1 VERELTREFVPWQL
15 SQNQYFFKPKQK
27 ITLPLDANLKRFVN
41 HIKPLSTSG
50 ANARALQDEQYK
62 KAPISLSHFV

>member
-1 VERELTREFVPWQL
+1 VERELAREFMSSQC
-15 SQNQYFFKPKQK
+15 SQNQKNFKPKQK

-50 ANARALQDEQYK
+50 ANAKALQDEQ
-62 KAPISLSHFV
+62 

>member
-1 VERELTREFVPWQL
+1 VERELAREFMSWQQ

-50 ANARALQDEQYK
+50 ANAKALQDEQYT
-62 KAPISLSHFV
+62 KASISLSHFV